1 MSNVAFQKGYI
12 ENLEDLPLDPGSFDV
27 IVSNCLVNL
36 ATDKQAVLR
45 GAYDLLKPGGE
56 MYFSDVYADRRVPE
70 AMARDEVLYGECLSG
85 ALYWND
91 FLKFAK
97 LASFTDPR
105 LVTHRPIT
113 IENPVLE
120 AAVAPLQFT
129 SATYRLWKLADLESD
144 CEDYG

>member
-12 ENLEDLPLDPGSFDV
+12 ENLEDLPLDPESFDV

-85 ALYWND
+85 ALY
-91 FLKFAK
+91 
-97 LASFTDPR
+97 
-105 LVTHRPIT
+105 
-113 IENPVLE
+113 
-120 AAVAPLQFT
+120 
-129 SATYRLWKLADLESD
+129 
-144 CEDYG
+144 